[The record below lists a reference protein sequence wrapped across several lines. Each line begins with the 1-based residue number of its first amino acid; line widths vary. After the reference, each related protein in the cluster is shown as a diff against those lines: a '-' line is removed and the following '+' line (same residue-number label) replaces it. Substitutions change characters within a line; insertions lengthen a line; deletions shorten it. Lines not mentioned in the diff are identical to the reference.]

1 MRRITI
7 TKSKA
12 GHYWLTVRN
21 PDGSLLARQMC
32 DTLTIARRAAAPY
45 RAPSQAD
52 YLAALGPCGR

>member
-21 PDGSLLARQMC
+21 PDGSLLVRQMC

-45 RAPSQAD
+45 RMPSEAD
-52 YLAALGPCGR
+52 YLAAIGPCGR